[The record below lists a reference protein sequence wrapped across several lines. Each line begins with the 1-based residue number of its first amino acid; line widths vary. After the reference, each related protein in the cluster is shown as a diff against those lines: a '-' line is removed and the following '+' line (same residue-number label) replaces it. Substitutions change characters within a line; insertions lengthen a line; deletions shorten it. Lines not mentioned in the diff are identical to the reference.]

1 MSGGEHVLVAGA
13 GITGLGVALAL
24 GGSGRRVTL
33 IDRDPAPPEMSLEEA
48 FAKWERRGATQLRHS
63 HAFIGRLN
71 KLIRERHPA
80 LMEDLLAAGAR
91 RFAYEDAIPP
101 PLKPHHMH
109 EAGDEDLSLL
119 FSRRTTLEL
128 VLRNHVQRLDG
139 VEFICD
145 AGVRGLLTRRD
156 GNGRIVADGLEGER
170 SGAIEQM
177 PADIVVDASGRNT
190 NFPDWLRAAGCNI
203 REEES
208 PCGIL
213 YFTRHYKLREGQDE
227 PPRDGTPG
235 GGDLG
240 YIKFGVFAADNRH
253 FSITL
258 AIPEIEAGLRTAIM
272 KPEVFEAICRELPGC
287 ARWTAAERAEPA
299 GPVYAMGNLVNL
311 WRHYLNDGEP
321 QLLGFFAL
329 GDAAIRTNPL
339 YGRGCSSGM
348 VQAHL
353 LRDALDASGD
363 AAERAKIVARG
374 TWDEIRPYYESM
386 VKQDL
391 MAIRRA
397 QNERNPDYRPRLKA
411 RIMKSFAEDAITP
424 ASRGDPKVAR
434 ALSAVF
440 HMVGHPTAW
449 LKSPSIVARLL
460 VIWALPR
467 SIKRTR
473 GFYPPKFGP
482 ERKTMLEKL
491 NLPA

>member
-1 MSGGEHVLVAGA
+1 MSAGEHVLVAGA

-33 IDRDPAPPEMSLEEA
+33 IDRDPAPPEMSPEEA

-80 LMEDLLAAGAR
+80 LMDALLAAGAR
-91 RFAYEDAIPP
+91 RFTYEDAIAP
-101 PLKPHHMH
+101 PLKPHYVQ
-109 EAGDEDLSLL
+109 EPGDEDLSLL

-128 VLRNHVQRLDG
+128 VLRNHVQRFEG
-139 VEFICD
+139 VEFVGD
-145 AGVRGLLTRRD
+145 AGVRGLLTQRD
-156 GNGRIVADGLEGER
+156 GQGRIVVEGLEVER
-170 SGAIEQM
+170 NGAVEHM
-177 PADIVVDASGRNT
+177 LADIVIDASGRNT
-190 NFPDWLRAAGCNI
+190 NFPDWLREAGCDI
-203 REEES
+203 REEET

-213 YFTRHYKLREGQDE
+213 YFTRHYKLRDGQDE

-258 AIPEIEAGLRTAIM
+258 AVPEIETSLRTAIM
-272 KPEVFEAICRELPGC
+272 KPDVFEAICRELPGC
-287 ARWTAAERAEPA
+287 ARWTTPERAEPVS
-299 GPVYAMGNLVNL
+299 PVYAMGNLVNL
-311 WRHYLNDGEP
+311 WRHYLKDGEP
-321 QLLGFFAL
+321 QVLGFFAL
-329 GDAAIRTNPL
+329 GDAAVRTNPL

-348 VQAHL
+348 VQAHI
-353 LRDALDASGD
+353 LREALDTTGD
-363 AAERAKIVARG
+363 AAERAGFVARG
-374 TWDEIRPYYESM
+374 TWDEIRPYYDSM

-391 MAIRRA
+391 SAIRRA
-397 QNERNPDYRPRLKA
+397 KNERNPDYRPRLKA

-424 ASRGDPKVAR
+424 ASRGDQKLAR
-434 ALSAVF
+434 TLAAVF

-449 LKSPSIVARLL
+449 LKRPSLVARLL
-460 VIWALPR
+460 LVWALPK
-467 SIKRTR
+467 SVKRAR

-482 ERKTMLEKL
+482 ERKVMLEKL
-491 NLPA
+491 GLPA